1 MKKNDPSIINAWCM
15 YDWANSVHAL
25 VIVSSIFPVYFSAT
39 AHSASGSADT
49 DFLGYQIKSS
59 VLFSYTVSA
68 SFLITALLVPLCTAI
83 ADFTGNK
90 KRFMQFFCYLGAI
103 SCMLLY
109 FFTKD
114 TLVPSVFLFGL
125 SLVGWSG
132 SIVFYDSYLP
142 DIATEDKFDT
152 YSARGFS
159 LGYLG
164 SVLLLLFNLSMIL
177 APGFYGITDK
187 ALPARIS
194 FFTVGVWWILF
205 AQIPFRYLPV
215 NKVYKEKTGNW
226 IFNGFVELKRVF
238 MKLRQQPFLAK
249 FLSAFFIY
257 TMGLRTVMYVA
268 TIFGATELRLPSQSL
283 IVTVLLIQIVGII
296 GSFTFAW
303 LSGKIGNIFALMVGV
318 AIWVGICTGAY
329 YTTEA
334 MEFYFVACAVGMVMG
349 GIQSLS
355 RSTYSKLIPENIPD
369 TASYFSFYDVTEK
382 LAIVVGTFIYG
393 TVENLTGSMRNS
405 ILALLVIFVLGLILL
420 YRIPSKKAYHYQM
433 QDSKS

>member
-1 MKKNDPSIINAWCM
+1 MKKNDPKIINAWCM

-39 AHSASGSADT
+39 ALSASGTAYT
-49 DFLGYQIKSS
+49 DFLGYPIKSS
-59 VLFSYTVSA
+59 VLFSYTVSV
-68 SFLITALLVPLCTAI
+68 SFLITALLMPLCTAV
-83 ADFTGNK
+83 ADFTGSK

-103 SCMLLY
+103 SCMGLY
-109 FFTKD
+109 LFTKQ
-114 TLVPSVFLFGL
+114 TLIPSVFLFGL
-125 SLVGWSG
+125 SLIGWSG

-142 DIATEDKFDT
+142 QIATEDKFDA

-177 APGFYGITDK
+177 APAFYGITDK

-194 FFTVGVWWILF
+194 FFTVGLWWILF
-205 AQIPFRYLPV
+205 AQIPFRYLPAGERRR
-215 NKVYKEKTGNW
+215 EKPGNW
-226 IFNGFVELKRVF
+226 IFNGFRELKRIYIQ
-238 MKLRQQPFLAK
+238 LRQQPFLAK
-249 FLSAFFIY
+249 FLSAFFVY

-268 TIFGATELRLPSQSL
+268 TIFGATELKLPSQSL

-296 GSFTFAW
+296 GSFGFAW
-303 LSGKIGNIFALMVGV
+303 LSGRIGNIFALMVGV
-318 AIWVGICTGAY
+318 AVWIGICTGAY

-355 RSTYSKLIPENIPD
+355 RSTYSKLIPENITD

-382 LAIVVGTFIYG
+382 MAIVLGTFIYG
-393 TVENLTGSMRNS
+393 TVEYMTGSMRNS
-405 ILALLVIFVLGLILL
+405 ILALLVIFVIGLLLL
-420 YRIPSKKAYHYQM
+420 YRIPSKKAYRYQVE
-433 QDSKS
+433 

>member
-1 MKKNDPSIINAWCM
+1 MKKNDPKIINAWCM

-39 AHSASGSADT
+39 ALSASGTAYT
-49 DFLGYQIKSS
+49 NFLGYQIKSS

-68 SFLITALLVPLCTAI
+68 SFLITALLVPLCTAV
-83 ADFTGNK
+83 ADVTGSK
-90 KRFMQFFCYLGAI
+90 KRFMQFFCYLGAV
-103 SCMLLY
+103 SCMGLY
-109 FFTKD
+109 FFTKQ

-125 SLVGWSG
+125 SLIGWSG

-142 DIATEDKFDT
+142 EIATEDKFDA

-164 SVLLLLFNLSMIL
+164 SVLLLIFNLSMIL

-194 FFTVGVWWILF
+194 FFTVGLWWILF
-205 AQIPFRYLPV
+205 AQIPFRYLPAG
-215 NKVYKEKTGNW
+215 KRRETKAGNW
-226 IFNGFVELKRVF
+226 AFNGFKELRKVF
-238 MKLRQQPFLAK
+238 IQLRQQPFLAK
-249 FLSAFFIY
+249 FLSAFFVY

-268 TIFGATELRLPSQSL
+268 TIFGATELKLPSQSL
-283 IVTVLLIQIVGII
+283 IITVLLIQIVGII
-296 GSFTFAW
+296 GSFAFAW
-303 LSGKIGNIFALMVGV
+303 LSGKIGNIFALMIGV

-355 RSTYSKLIPENIPD
+355 RSTYSKLLPEGITD

-382 LAIVVGTFIYG
+382 LAIVMGTFIYG
-393 TVENLTGSMRNS
+393 TVEYLTGSMRNS
-405 ILALLVIFVLGLILL
+405 ILALLVIFVFGLILL
-420 YRIPSKKAYHYQM
+420 YRIPSKKAYHYQV
-433 QDSKS
+433 D